1 MKNEEKTKS
10 LNIDTNFEIKNEKN
24 NSNLLNFAKNEEISK
39 KNFQKKN
46 KTIKILAFSTSIL
59 ALSSIGLGVAYALEM
74 RQSENYKLSL
84 ENVYEKNFYNLLD
97 SVNTAENDLSKV
109 LASSGSTYQSKL
121 LNSVA
126 KASNEAQ
133 ISVAALPLTQGD
145 ISDMVK
151 MVNQVY
157 GYTSTL
163 SDKIAKG
170 QSLNESEIETLE
182 DVYQNILLLKNQL
195 NEFSRKMQSGYSILD
210 QSVFNEDGTTNF
222 TQIFTQ
228 MNDLDVKYPTMI
240 YDGPFSDSVVNS
252 KIKGLSGGVVS
263 KEEGEKTIKKHF
275 KNLTELKY
283 QETTKGRFET
293 YNYRALN
300 SDQESLYI
308 QVTKTGGKI
317 LTVSGCGKN
326 GAGKIDSAQAEKI
339 ALDFAKGNGIENA
352 KVVWSDKLYEDLYLN
367 IAPLQEGIIL
377 YPDLVKVKID
387 LTTGTIVGYDATSY
401 FTNHTSRTLNQGSLT
416 KEQAEAKVPST
427 FSIVQTRKTLSP
439 LDYNREVVCFE
450 VEAKKD
456 DNTYYF
462 YFNVENGET
471 ENILKVVKT
480 DNGNLLM

>member
-24 NSNLLNFAKNEEISK
+24 NQNLMDFAKNEEISK
-39 KNFQKKN
+39 KNIKKKN
-46 KTIKILAFSTSIL
+46 KAVKILAFSTSIL
-59 ALSSIGLGVAYALEM
+59 ALSSIGLGVAYAVK
-74 RQSENYKLSL
+74 SEQANNYKLSL

-109 LASSGSTYQSKL
+109 LASSGSNYQSKL

-133 ISVAALPLTQGD
+133 ISVSGLPLTQSD
-145 ISDMVK
+145 IYDMVK

-163 SDKIAKG
+163 SDKVAKG
-170 QSLNESEIETLE
+170 QTLSESEIETLE
-182 DVYQNILLLKNQL
+182 DVYQNILILKNQL
-195 NEFSRKMQSGYSILD
+195 NEFSRKMQAGYSILD
-210 QSVFNEDGTTNF
+210 ESVFNEDGITSF
-222 TQIFTQ
+222 TEIFTQ
-228 MNDLDVKYPTMI
+228 MSDLDVKYPTMI

-252 KIKGLSGGVVS
+252 KVKGLSGATVSQEEAENVV
-263 KEEGEKTIKKHF
+263 KKHF
-275 KNLTELKY
+275 KNLTELNY

-293 YNYRALN
+293 YNFRAIN
-300 SDQESLYI
+300 SDEENLYI

-317 LTVSGCGKN
+317 LTVSGSGKN
-326 GAGKIDSAQAEKI
+326 GTATIDKTQAEKI
-339 ALDFAKGNGIENA
+339 AIDFAKNNGIEKA
-352 KVVWSDKLYEDLYLN
+352 TVVWSDQLYEDLYLN
-367 IAPLQEGIIL
+367 IAPVQDGIIL

-401 FTNHTSRTLNQGSLT
+401 FTNHTSRSLNQGSLT
-416 KEQAEAKVPST
+416 KEQAEEKISSA
-427 FSIVQTRKTLSP
+427 FSIVQTRKALSP
-439 LDYNREVVCFE
+439 LDYNREVVCYE
-450 VEAKKD
+450 VQATKD
-456 DNTYYF
+456 DNTYYI

-471 ENILKVVKT
+471 ENILKVIKT

>member
-10 LNIDTNFEIKNEKN
+10 LEIDTNFEIKNEKN
-24 NSNLLNFAKNEEISK
+24 NQNLMDFAKNEEISK
-39 KNFQKKN
+39 KNIKKKN
-46 KTIKILAFSTSIL
+46 KAVKILAFSTSIL
-59 ALSSIGLGVAYALEM
+59 ALSTIGLGVAYAVK
-74 RQSENYKLSL
+74 SEQANNYKLSL

-109 LASSGSTYQSKL
+109 LASSGSNYQSKL

-133 ISVAALPLTQGD
+133 ISVSGLPLTQSD
-145 ISDMVK
+145 IYDMVK

-170 QSLNESEIETLE
+170 QTLSESEIETLE
-182 DVYQNILLLKNQL
+182 EVYQNILILKNQL
-195 NEFSRKMQSGYSILD
+195 NEFSRKMQAGYSILD
-210 QSVFNEDGTTNF
+210 ESVFNEDGTTSF
-222 TQIFTQ
+222 TEIFTQ
-228 MNDLDVKYPTMI
+228 MSDLDVKYPTMI

-252 KIKGLSGGVVS
+252 KVKGLSGATVS
-263 KEEGEKTIKKHF
+263 QEEAENAIKKHF
-275 KNLTELKY
+275 KNLTQLNF

-293 YNYRALN
+293 YNFRAIN
-300 SDQESLYI
+300 SDEENLYI
-308 QVTKTGGKI
+308 QVTKIGGRI
-317 LTVSGCGKN
+317 LTVSGSGKN
-326 GAGKIDSAQAEKI
+326 GTATIDKTQAEKI
-339 ALDFAKGNGIENA
+339 AIDFAKNNGIEKA
-352 KVVWSDKLYEDLYLN
+352 TVVWSDQLYEDLYLN
-367 IAPLQEGIIL
+367 IAPVQDGIIL

-401 FTNHTSRTLNQGSLT
+401 FTNHTSRSLNQGSLT
-416 KEQAEAKVPST
+416 KKQAEEKVSSA
-427 FSIVQTRKTLSP
+427 FSIVQTRKALSP
-439 LDYNREVVCFE
+439 LDYNREVVCYE
-450 VEAKKD
+450 VQATKD

-471 ENILKVVKT
+471 ENILKVIKT